1 MENYALY
8 IAGNFIDTAEQLTV
22 TNPFDNSIIAKVSI
36 GGKEEINKAIEK
48 AQLVREELQNL
59 PSYKRYEIL
68 RFLSDRLKQKQKYY
82 TEILSAESGKPMR
95 YAMGEIARASQTF
108 LVAAEESKRL
118 PKEYINLDWANLS
131 LK

>member
-82 TEILSAESGKPMR
+82 TE
-95 YAMGEIARASQTF
+95 Q
-108 LVAAEESKRL
+108 
-118 PKEYINLDWANLS
+118 
-131 LK
+131 